1 MKKYFLAF
9 AFIVAYATFL
19 SIGFECMLNLLGM
32 SVAISLDGPP
42 VTKQYPRFIPFCFIV
57 GIFALASIIVTF
69 ILNLKASERLG
80 FTKKIW
86 WMEMVISFVVSI
98 PMIKPW
104 EMLFE
109 FLQKTILP
117 FYRGKELVVLP
128 LRVGTSRGCIRLH
141 RSGCVKRFSLLP
153 IVGGVLCSVFGRC
166 AL

>member
-32 SVAISLDGPP
+32 IVASSLDP
-42 VTKQYPRFIPFCFIV
+42 VAKEYPRFIPFCFIV
-57 GIFALASIIVTF
+57 GFFALASIIVTF
-69 ILNLKASERLG
+69 ILNLKASEKLG

-109 FLQKTILP
+109 FLQKT
-117 FYRGKELVVLP
+117 F
-128 LRVGTSRGCIRLH
+128 
-141 RSGCVKRFSLLP
+141 
-153 IVGGVLCSVFGRC
+153 
-166 AL
+166 

>member
-19 SIGFECMLNLLGM
+19 SIGFECLLNLLGM
-32 SVAISLDGPP
+32 AMAISLDGPP
-42 VTKQYPRFIPFCFIV
+42 VTKQYPRFIPFCFFV
-57 GIFALASIIVTF
+57 GFFALASIIVTF
-69 ILNLKASERLG
+69 ILNLKASEKLG

-109 FLQKTILP
+109 FLQKT
-117 FYRGKELVVLP
+117 F
-128 LRVGTSRGCIRLH
+128 
-141 RSGCVKRFSLLP
+141 
-153 IVGGVLCSVFGRC
+153 
-166 AL
+166 

>member
-19 SIGFECMLNLLGM
+19 SIVFECMLNLLGM
-32 SVAISLDGPP
+32 AMAISLDGPP
-42 VTKQYPRFIPFCFIV
+42 VTKQYPRFIPFCLIV

-69 ILNLKASERLG
+69 ILNLKASEKLR

-86 WMEMVISFVVSI
+86 WMELVISFVVSI

-109 FLQKTILP
+109 FLQNT
-117 FYRGKELVVLP
+117 F
-128 LRVGTSRGCIRLH
+128 
-141 RSGCVKRFSLLP
+141 
-153 IVGGVLCSVFGRC
+153 
-166 AL
+166 

>member
-42 VTKQYPRFIPFCFIV
+42 VTEQYPRFIPFCFIV

-69 ILNLKASERLG
+69 ILNLKASEKLG

-109 FLQKTILP
+109 FLQKT
-117 FYRGKELVVLP
+117 F
-128 LRVGTSRGCIRLH
+128 
-141 RSGCVKRFSLLP
+141 
-153 IVGGVLCSVFGRC
+153 
-166 AL
+166 

>member
-9 AFIVAYATFL
+9 AFLIAYATFL

-32 SVAISLDGPP
+32 NVAISLDGPS

-69 ILNLKASERLG
+69 ILNLKASEKLG

-109 FLQKTILP
+109 FLQKT
-117 FYRGKELVVLP
+117 F
-128 LRVGTSRGCIRLH
+128 
-141 RSGCVKRFSLLP
+141 
-153 IVGGVLCSVFGRC
+153 
-166 AL
+166 